1 MKHENCFLP
10 FCEKLII
17 KKVPISFL
25 YMRFIH
31 SFTHVRFCSTL
42 CLPTFKHPLQLIVI
56 ILSPPLNT
64 IKNSPNLIPYCFG
77 KLREPCSRSPST
89 NCWFFSP
96 SKVKSFFSVG
106 RWPSLYTPSTC
117 NSTENPRATNNY
129 LLTYLFHHVIFN
141 DLLQ

>member
-17 KKVPISFL
+17 KKVPTSFL

-42 CLPTFKHPLQLIVI
+42 CPPTFKHPLQLIVI

-64 IKNSPNLIPYCFG
+64 IKNSPNLFLIVLENFG
-77 KLREPCSRSPST
+77 SLVVDLPQRIVD
-89 NCWFFSP
+89 FF
-96 SKVKSFFSVG
+96 
-106 RWPSLYTPSTC
+106 RHQ
-117 NSTENPRATNNY
+117 R
-129 LLTYLFHHVIFN
+129 
-141 DLLQ
+141 